1 MTAPTTV
8 TAVPARRRLV
18 LWVAAGT
25 GCVLAALVTAF
36 AFVGPPPD
44 TTQLLGRPAPAVAGS
59 NLGGG
64 GRPVS
69 LRNYAGRWVLVDFAA
84 SWCVPCQQELPK
96 LQAFAR
102 SAARYH
108 AALITVAESPSDGP
122 ALARYMSAH
131 GAHWPAVQ
139 DPQAVVSYGVTGI
152 PTVFLV
158 DPDGII
164 VGYYPSGVSP
174 SGLDSFIRT
183 AGASGVS

>member
-1 MTAPTTV
+1 MTAPATV
-8 TAVPARRRLV
+8 APVPARRRLV
-18 LWVAAGT
+18 LWVAVGI
-25 GCVLAALVTAF
+25 GSVLAALVTVLAL
-36 AFVGPPPD
+36 VGSPPD
-44 TTQLLGRPAPAVAGS
+44 TSQLLGRPAPAVAGS

-64 GRPVS
+64 RPVS
-69 LRNYAGRWVLVDFAA
+69 LRSYAGRWVLVDFAA

-108 AALITVAESPSDGP
+108 AVLITVAESPSDGP

-174 SGLDSFIRT
+174 SGLDSFIRA
-183 AGASGVS
+183 AGASGVP